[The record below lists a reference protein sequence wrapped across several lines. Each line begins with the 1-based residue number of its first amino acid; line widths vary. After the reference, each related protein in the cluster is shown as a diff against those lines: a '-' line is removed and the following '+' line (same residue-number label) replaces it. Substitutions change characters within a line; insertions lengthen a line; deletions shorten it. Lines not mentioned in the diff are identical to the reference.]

1 MHRINEDDDAFILTT
16 SLARKRVRVVQLLSF
31 GLLGILFGFLASFYV
46 QSSCHFISAEV
57 SLGNNEQTFE
67 LHYGMW
73 KYSTLDSAYQGNS
86 FCVGYDTVYTN
97 DTPLIPRIAGMAA
110 MLLGSYS
117 LSVLWVYLFLG
128 LASKF
133 IWDWAVRLGVLAGV
147 SQGLTFLFFFGNV
160 CLRNTCSLG
169 PGAMT
174 SILSTAFWFVTAFE
188 MHFNNPLSSLE
199 ADIPGSGNLLT
210 SLGGSD
216 FAVAGKAYF
225 LRMHERGD
233 GEALPSLNQIQRN
246 NSAPL
251 GEGVLELSSIRS
263 PMNGSYKP
271 PNEIV

>member
-1 MHRINEDDDAFILTT
+1 MHRINEVDDAFIVTT
-16 SLARKRVRVVQLLSF
+16 SLARKRVRVVQLLCF

-57 SLGNNEQTFE
+57 SLGKNEQTFE

-73 KYSTLDSAYQGNS
+73 KYSPLDSAFEGNAI
-86 FCVGYDTVYTN
+86 CVGYDTVYTY
-97 DTPLIPRIAGMAA
+97 DAPLIPRIAGLTAII
-110 MLLGSYS
+110 LGSYS
-117 LSVLWVYLFLG
+117 LSVLWMYLFLG
-128 LASKF
+128 LASRF
-133 IWDWAVRLGVLAGV
+133 TWNWAVRLGVLAGI
-147 SQGLTFLFFFGNV
+147 SQGLTFLFFAGHV

-174 SILSTAFWFVTAFE
+174 SILSTIFWFITAFE
-188 MHFNNPLSSLE
+188 MYFNNPLPSLE
-199 ADIPGSGNLLT
+199 SDIPESGNLLT

-216 FAVAGKAYF
+216 FAVAGKSYF
-225 LRMHERGD
+225 LRMHDMGHGD
-233 GEALPSLNQIQRN
+233 ALPSLNQIQRN